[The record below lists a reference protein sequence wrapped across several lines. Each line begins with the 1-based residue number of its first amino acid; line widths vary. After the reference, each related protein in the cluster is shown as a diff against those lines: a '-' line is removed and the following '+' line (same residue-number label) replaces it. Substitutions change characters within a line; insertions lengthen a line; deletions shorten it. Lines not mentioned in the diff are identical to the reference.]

1 MPKTKE
7 APFAGVFI
15 EGMSV
20 RGNLTQPLHIYIDD
34 GGKEVEKTCP
44 HCNLR
49 KPLSDFGFRVM
60 REKGDKVVLRLQPW
74 CTVCR

>member
-7 APFAGVFI
+7 AFAGVII

-34 GGKEVEKTCP
+34 GKKEVERTCP
-44 HCNLR
+44 ECHER
-49 KPLSDFGFRVM
+49 KPISDFGFRVM
-60 REKGDKVVLRLQPW
+60 RERGDKVVLRLQA
-74 CTVCR
+74 VCAACR